1 MRIFAK
7 KRKKMKC
14 IIFFLVAAVILTALA
29 LRVGTLFN
37 SLAQSKARF
46 EATYAINKVIGEI
59 TMADDKNYSD
69 IIIKEYDGEGK
80 ITAVSTDSTL
90 INCMQSE
97 ISARLIERFR
107 ENNQYYITLSI
118 ANILGMRT
126 ITGFGPKVPIKISP
140 SPNIAVKFE
149 DSFISAG
156 INQTKFAVNIT
167 VEAEMMV
174 SAIPFRT
181 SVVVDRTIPVA
192 QVVLVG
198 SVPDTFADFSGK
210 FDKE

>member
-7 KRKKMKC
+7 KRRKMKC
-14 IIFFLVAAVILTALA
+14 IIFLLITSLILVVLTM
-29 LRVGTLFN
+29 RVSTLFN

-46 EATYAINKVIGEI
+46 EATYAINKVIGE
-59 TMADDKNYSD
+59 TTVDSKSYSD
-69 IIIKEYDGEGK
+69 IIIKEYDGGGK
-80 ITAVSTDSTL
+80 ITAVSTDSAL
-90 INCMQSE
+90 INQMQSE
-97 ISARLIERFR
+97 ISSRLIERFR

-126 ITGFGPKVPIKISP
+126 ITGFGPKLPIKISP
-140 SPNIAVKFE
+140 SPNISVKFN
-149 DSFISAG
+149 DSFVSAG

-181 SVVVDRTIPVA
+181 SVGVDRTIPVA

-198 SVPDTFADFSGK
+198 SVPDTYANFSEK

>member
-1 MRIFAK
+1 LRIFAK
-7 KRKKMKC
+7 KRRKMKC
-14 IIFFLVAAVILTALA
+14 IIFLLITALI
-29 LRVGTLFN
+29 LVVLTMRVSTLFN

-46 EATYAINKVIGEI
+46 EATYAINKVIGE
-59 TMADDKNYSD
+59 TTVDSKTYSD

-80 ITAVSTDSTL
+80 ITAVSTDSAL
-90 INCMQSE
+90 INRMQSE

-140 SPNIAVKFE
+140 SPNVSIKFD
-149 DSFISAG
+149 DSFVSAG

-181 SVVVDRTIPVA
+181 SVGVERTIPVA

-198 SVPDTFADFSGK
+198 SVPDTFADFNGN
-210 FDKE
+210 FAKE

>member
-7 KRKKMKC
+7 KRRKMKC
-14 IIFFLVAAVILTALA
+14 IIFLLITALI
-29 LRVGTLFN
+29 LVVLTMRVSTLFN

-46 EATYAINKVIGEI
+46 EATYAINKVIGE
-59 TMADDKNYSD
+59 TTVDSKSYSD
-69 IIIKEYDGEGK
+69 IIIKEYDGGGK
-80 ITAVSTDSTL
+80 ITAVSTDSAL
-90 INCMQSE
+90 INQMQSE
-97 ISARLIERFR
+97 ISSRLIERFR

-118 ANILGMRT
+118 ANIFGMRT
-126 ITGFGPKVPIKISP
+126 ITGFGPKLPIKISP
-140 SPNIAVKFE
+140 SPNISVKFN
-149 DSFISAG
+149 DSFVSAG

-181 SVVVDRTIPVA
+181 SVGVDRTIPVA

-198 SVPDTFADFSGK
+198 SVPDTYANFSEK

>member
-7 KRKKMKC
+7 KRRKMKC
-14 IIFFLVAAVILTALA
+14 IIFVLVTALIIVA
-29 LRVGTLFN
+29 LTMRVGTLFN

-46 EATYAINKVIGEI
+46 EATYAINKVIGE
-59 TMADDKNYSD
+59 TTASAGNSYSN

-80 ITAVSTDSTL
+80 ITAVSTDSAL
-90 INCMQSE
+90 INRMQSE
-97 ISARLIERFR
+97 ISSRLIERFR

-140 SPNIAVKFE
+140 SPNISVKFD

-156 INQTKFAVNIT
+156 INQTKFAVSIT

-181 SVVVDRTIPVA
+181 SVGVDRTIPVA

-198 SVPDTFADFSGK
+198 SVPDTYADFNGK
-210 FDKE
+210 FAKE